1 MIKHHCRGRMADGA
15 PNPIDVH
22 VGHRIK
28 MRRLVQ
34 GMSQKE
40 LAEEIG
46 TTFQQVQK
54 YEKGTNRV
62 SASRLYDVAKVLQ
75 TDPNYF
81 FEEIDVSTDN
91 TSPRALADAP
101 QKERECP
108 TTQQIRLIQRFN
120 ALPHNLK
127 NAVYNLVKETETNIN
142 GTADDANE

>member
-81 FEEIDVSTDN
+81 FEEIDASADN

-101 QKERECP
+101 RKKREHP
-108 TTQQIRLIQRFN
+108 TIQQIRLIQRFN
-120 ALPHNLK
+120 ALPQNVK
-127 NAVYNLVKETETNIN
+127 TAVYNLVKEAEININ
-142 GTADDANE
+142 GTGKDANE